1 MKKLI
6 IISTL
11 ALLVQGCATKR
22 SSQIYAGIAGAF
34 VAGTIGAVIGKEAS
48 PNKPS
53 ETLNGVAGG
62 AIGATLG
69 GAIGALAGGYFHGED
84 PENMKL
90 KNMIRE
96 QKPKVDVPLS
106 MGDLGM
112 SSLQIQTTATPVG
125 EEQLP
130 NTEVP
135 DQLKKYVKKSKIIEH
150 KVEEQAYQVDGN
162 RTVIIPEFKI
172 FEQTYE
178 EQSNE

>member
-1 MKKLI
+1 MRKLI
-6 IISTL
+6 SLVFITL
-11 ALLVQGCATKR
+11 LLPSCATKR

-34 VAGTIGAVIGKEAS
+34 VAGTVGAVIGKEAS
-48 PNKPS
+48 PNKES
-53 ETLNGVAGG
+53 QTLNGVMGG
-62 AIGATLG
+62 TLGVTAG

-96 QKPKVDVPLS
+96 QKPKVDLPIS

-112 SSLQIQTTATPVG
+112 TNLQIQTTSKPIG
-125 EEQLP
+125 EEKLP
-130 NTEVP
+130 DTDVP
-135 DQLKKYVKKSKIIEH
+135 EELKKYVKKSKIIEH
-150 KVEEQAYQVDGN
+150 KIEEQAHQIDGN

-178 EQSNE
+178 EEEQ